1 MEYDSLSNDIETD
14 DIETDDIETDDIET
28 DIHNYLVKLC
38 THTNTIHEHHM
49 QTLFTLE
56 TIYTRLKEPEE
67 YTHLYQA
74 HSTIINSIQE
84 NIPYVSFGNLIID
97 YHNKH

>member
-1 MEYDSLSNDIETD
+1 MSFSITDNDFESD
-14 DIETDDIETDDIET
+14 DIESDDIET

-49 QTLFTLE
+49 QTLSTLQS
-56 TIYTRLKEPEE
+56 IHKYIKEQESIDL
-67 YTHLYQA
+67 THLYTA

-84 NIPYVSFGNLIID
+84 NTSYVSFGSLIID
-97 YHNKH
+97 YHNKN